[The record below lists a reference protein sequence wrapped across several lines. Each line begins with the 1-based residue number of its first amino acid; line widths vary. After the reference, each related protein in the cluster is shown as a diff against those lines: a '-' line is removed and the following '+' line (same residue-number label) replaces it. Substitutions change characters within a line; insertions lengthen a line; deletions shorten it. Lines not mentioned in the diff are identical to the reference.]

1 MRRIPAGIV
10 LSNVVSNVVTRI
22 LREFNVTG
30 RYAISANTHA
40 HEVLEGRAKKRMSI
54 EQVETV
60 DFVSIDEKSGEA
72 LLTISDHL
80 AWDENE
86 GTHLELF
93 QDKLNAYVRFIES
106 GELLRKFP
114 QVEGKFVV
122 IDLVSKFDLSDR
134 AELLI
139 RRASEAIRNAGF
151 RLQHRVHG

>member
-1 MRRIPAGIV
+1 
-10 LSNVVSNVVTRI
+10 
-22 LREFNVTG
+22 
-30 RYAISANTHA
+30 
-40 HEVLEGRAKKRMSI
+40 MSI
-54 EQVETV
+54 EQVDTV

-86 GTHLELF
+86 GTHLELL

-139 RRASEAIRNAGF
+139 RRASKAIRNAGF
-151 RLQHRVHG
+151 RLQHRVHGWN